1 MQSQGSR
8 ESSQHFIAH
17 MVDLGEKDGIAD
29 THRLPSDHC
38 PQQSGDTGLGTPR
51 AQGKGDPG
59 AISAHTVPACHR
71 SFTRHLTSEEAAL
84 RERGDQANLSK
95 DIPRNES
102 PALRKKPDS
111 ALEGEGQ
118 QERGTLPGDG
128 CRMI

>member
-1 MQSQGSR
+1 MGLQA
-8 ESSQHFIAH
+8 HIASLLTTAH
-17 MVDLGEKDGIAD
+17 NRA
-29 THRLPSDHC
+29 
-38 PQQSGDTGLGTPR
+38 GTPAWGHR

-59 AISAHTVPACHR
+59 AISAHAVPACHR

-95 DIPRNES
+95 DIPGNES

-111 ALEGEGQ
+111 AREGEGQ